1 MASFYGWGST
11 TSRLEPLRR
20 GSLLFNSGIEYK
32 IPSVQSGYDAN
43 NNRFFSAVKRG
54 GVTLDLFWLAYFTKI
69 FFSST

>member
-1 MASFYGWGST
+1 MVF
-11 TSRLEPLRR
+11 
-20 GSLLFNSGIEYK
+20 FDFNNSGIEYK